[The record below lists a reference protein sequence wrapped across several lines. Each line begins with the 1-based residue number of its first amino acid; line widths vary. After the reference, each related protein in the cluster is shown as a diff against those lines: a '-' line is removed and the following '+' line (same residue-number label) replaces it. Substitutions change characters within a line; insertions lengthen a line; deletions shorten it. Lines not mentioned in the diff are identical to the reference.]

1 MKRSKISPQAIS
13 LHPRVALGEASA
25 PRDHSLSNAFP
36 NVTLSDI
43 YQKLVELLIE
53 TAKQKVSRKAIRLP
67 DVKEITGESR
77 SQIYARMNSKYAAYD
92 ETWPLPF
99 YIGKSP
105 RWWLH
110 EIEAWLDGQAASTE
124 KAHG

>member
-1 MKRSKISPQAIS
+1 MKRSKASLQAIS
-13 LHPRVALGEASA
+13 LHPRIAEGEASTPNSRA
-25 PRDHSLSNAFP
+25 PSDPFA
-36 NVTLSDI
+36 NVTLRDI
-43 YQKLVELLIE
+43 YQKLVELLTE
-53 TAKQKVSRKAIRLP
+53 VAKQKASRKAIRLP
-67 DVKEITGESR
+67 GVKEMTGESR

-110 EIEAWLDGQAASTE
+110 EVEAWVDAQAVST
-124 KAHG
+124 AIRH